1 MRLLFSLVPLL
12 VFIVVPAW
20 TQTPRDIGAVDIAT
34 SARQIPVTVVS
45 ADAEMNR
52 LANFAFEA
60 HGAFRRVTTGAH
72 FTVRFTP
79 AGGQQVRVEV
89 MRGNESRLNQT
100 VAGTS
105 ARNALLRAADAAVTV
120 MGGGRGF
127 FASRLAFISE
137 RTGMPEVYVGDLF
150 FGEVQQLTADHKQAM
165 TPRWS
170 PDGTRLLYTGYFR
183 TGFPDIF
190 QIDLTTMQRTP
201 FVNFK
206 GTNSGARFSPDG
218 QRVAM
223 VLSGEG
229 NPEIYVSNAQG
240 RQIARLTRTAGVE
253 ASPVFSPD
261 GARLLFTS
269 DMAGGPQ
276 LYLMPS
282 RGGAATRLPTDISR
296 YCAEPDWSTGD
307 PNRIA
312 FTMRIGRGFQIGVY
326 DLAQRQPARQVSRA
340 PMDAVEPSW
349 LADGRHL
356 VYTARSANARSI
368 WLLDTE
374 TGHATRLSGQ
384 ELGMVSQASVL
395 HPR

>member
-1 MRLLFSLVPLL
+1 MRLILTLFSLSLLTLVPG
-12 VFIVVPAW
+12 AA
-20 TQTPRDIGAVDIAT
+20 QTPRDIGAVDIQT
-34 SARQIPVTVVS
+34 SARTIPVTVNS
-45 ADAEMNR
+45 ADAELNR

-60 HGAFRRVTTGAH
+60 HGGFRRVTSGAH

-79 AGGQQVRVEV
+79 AGGNQVRVEV
-89 MRGNESRLNQT
+89 LRGSDRRLDQT
-100 VAGTS
+100 VPGTS
-105 ARNALLRAADAAVTV
+105 ARQALLRAADAAVQA

-150 FGEVQQLTADHKQAM
+150 FGEVQQLTADRKQAM

-170 PDGTRLLYTGYFR
+170 PDGTKLLYTGYFR
-183 TGFPDIF
+183 TGFADIF

-223 VLSGEG
+223 ILSGEG
-229 NPEIYVSNAQG
+229 NPEVYVSNAQG
-240 RQIARLTRTAGVE
+240 RQVARLTRTSGVE

-261 GARLLFTS
+261 GARLVFTS

-282 RGGAATRLPTDISR
+282 RGGQASRLPTNISR
-296 YCAEPDWSTGD
+296 YCAEPDWSIGD
-307 PNRIA
+307 PNKIA
-312 FTMRIGRGFQIGVY
+312 FTMRIGRGFQIGVF
-326 DLAQRQPARQVSRA
+326 DLSQREPAKQVSRA

-356 VYTARSANARSI
+356 VYTARSANTRSI

-374 TGHATRLSGQ
+374 TGQATRLSGQ
-384 ELGMVSQASVL
+384 ELGMVSQTSVL